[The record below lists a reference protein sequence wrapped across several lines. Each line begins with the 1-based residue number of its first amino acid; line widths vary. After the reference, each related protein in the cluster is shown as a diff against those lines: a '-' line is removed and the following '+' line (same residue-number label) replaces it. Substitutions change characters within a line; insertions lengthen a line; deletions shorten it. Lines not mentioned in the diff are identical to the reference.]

1 MRTSTTEEAI
11 QTLNISRE
19 TEIAAPIQVAFE
31 ALLEELGP
39 ASTVPGG
46 VPMPMIL
53 EPWPGGRWYRDLGN
67 NTGHHWGHVQVFKP
81 PMLLEVC
88 GPLFMSYPAT
98 SHLQYRLTAEGKGTR
113 LQLTHRAFGL
123 ITDEHRKGVVEGWKY
138 RLSRIREIAEGRNNE
153 RR

>member
-1 MRTSTTEEAI
+1 V
-11 QTLNISRE
+11 
-19 TEIAAPIQVAFE
+19 EIAAPIDVAFA

-39 ASTVPGG
+39 ASAMPGG
-46 VPMPMIL
+46 EPLPMIL

-67 NTGHHWGHVQVFKP
+67 NSGHHWGHVQVFKP
-81 PMLLEVC
+81 PTLVEIC

-113 LQLTHRAFGL
+113 LKLTHRALGL
-123 ITDEHRKGVVEGWKY
+123 ITDEHRKGVVEGWTYKLN
-138 RLSRIREIAEGRNNE
+138 RVREIAERRSHE